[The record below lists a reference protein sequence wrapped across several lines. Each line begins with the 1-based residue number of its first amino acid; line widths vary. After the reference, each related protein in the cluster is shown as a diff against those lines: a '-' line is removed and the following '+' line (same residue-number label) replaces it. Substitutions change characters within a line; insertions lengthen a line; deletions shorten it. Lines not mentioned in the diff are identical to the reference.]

1 MSGLEWL
8 FLLLIF
14 TVPAFVGFITVLA
27 FVGVWRGLAI
37 NVALALLGYLI
48 SPWIFWIWFLLLS
61 VVGLIMAWVTVSN
74 GLRGI

>member
-1 MSGLEWL
+1 VSGLEWL

-27 FVGVWRGLAI
+27 FVGVWRGLVI